1 MDTYS
6 VAHAYFNIMKFLLD
20 QKVSLLD
27 VLTSLI
33 NDRRKSEVNELL
45 KTQLNVHMFSRS
57 IGYSNVSLLPSKD
70 DSIATIFQRS

>member
-33 NDRRKSEVNELL
+33 AKSEVNELL
-45 KTQLNVHMFSRS
+45 KMQLNVHMFSRS
-57 IGYSNVSLLPSKD
+57 IGYSNVSILPSKD

>member
-20 QKVSLLD
+20 QKVSLFD
-27 VLTSLI
+27 VLTSTI
-33 NDRRKSEVNELL
+33 NETRKNELL
-45 KTQLNVHMFSRS
+45 KTQLNLHKFSRS

-70 DSIATIFQRS
+70 DSIATIFQRA

>member
-27 VLTSLI
+27 VVTSLI
-33 NDRRKSEVNELL
+33 NERRKNELL
-45 KTQLNVHMFSRS
+45 KLRIILNLNIFSRS